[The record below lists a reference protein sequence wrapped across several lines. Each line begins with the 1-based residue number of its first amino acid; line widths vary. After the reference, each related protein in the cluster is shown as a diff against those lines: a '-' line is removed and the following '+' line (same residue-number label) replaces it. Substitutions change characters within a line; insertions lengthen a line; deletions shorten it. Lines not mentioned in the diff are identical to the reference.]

1 MCRKGGLCTKKVRD
15 GCSILILGFSLL
27 PSQTSFVN
35 GGEERIMII
44 WLLIIETVTS
54 LFADMAVKRLRNCK
68 REEGTVARVMTR
80 MIKNNLYK

>member
-1 MCRKGGLCTKKVRD
+1 MCWKGGLCTKKVRD
-15 GCSILILGFSLL
+15 GCSILILVFYLL

-35 GGEERIMII
+35 GGKERIMII
-44 WLLIIETVTS
+44 WLLIIEAVTS

-68 REEGTVARVMTR
+68 REEGKVARVMPR

>member
-1 MCRKGGLCTKKVRD
+1 MCWKGGLCTKKVRD

-35 GGEERIMII
+35 GGEERIVII

>member
-1 MCRKGGLCTKKVRD
+1 MCWKGGLCTKKVRD

-68 REEGTVARVMTR
+68 REEGTVTRVMTR